1 MDKTKV
7 TILVIII
14 LIIIGGIIYLFVET
28 KPPVYNVKILI
39 LNNDYI
45 TIDTIA
51 NNVSEKLAQE
61 LAKDKPTQLNFSYYT
76 TTRIFKPDYE
86 LKIRPGED
94 IQKWKFR
101 IKDYINRSIRDTV
114 LISLENQKINDLV
127 IKFVSD
133 ALSDKNPENTFYVI
147 TGTFPECYD
156 YESKKTLINS
166 IKELSIKRKNGQPI
180 KLISAL
186 VDARKKVEKEI
197 QDSLIATNKFD
208 LKRLDVDLE
217 SERKCVPLDLPNVF
231 CIFFDKFTSPNSG
244 EVLEFLTKQISS
256 RFFVTF
262 WNDGPKNGV
271 TLLYLSRGMDSTE
284 FFNTASAMTKCN
296 WTSLNFL
303 FKQALHQIS
312 KLPDTVYKHLVF
324 VGKFPESQNEK
335 ILKKDLWDSF
345 SKIRNLFWYHYLPE
359 VDKPGQFERN
369 VFPILKKYYKIDVST
384 NYVLN

>member
-114 LISLENQKINDLV
+114 L
-127 IKFVSD
+127 F
-133 ALSDKNPENTFYVI
+133 
-147 TGTFPECYD
+147 
-156 YESKKTLINS
+156 
-166 IKELSIKRKNGQPI
+166 R
-180 KLISAL
+180 
-186 VDARKKVEKEI
+186 
-197 QDSLIATNKFD
+197 
-208 LKRLDVDLE
+208 
-217 SERKCVPLDLPNVF
+217 
-231 CIFFDKFTSPNSG
+231 
-244 EVLEFLTKQISS
+244 
-256 RFFVTF
+256 
-262 WNDGPKNGV
+262 
-271 TLLYLSRGMDSTE
+271 
-284 FFNTASAMTKCN
+284 
-296 WTSLNFL
+296 
-303 FKQALHQIS
+303 
-312 KLPDTVYKHLVF
+312 
-324 VGKFPESQNEK
+324 
-335 ILKKDLWDSF
+335 
-345 SKIRNLFWYHYLPE
+345 
-359 VDKPGQFERN
+359 
-369 VFPILKKYYKIDVST
+369 
-384 NYVLN
+384 